1 MDKLSST
8 DAGLFSDA
16 KEEINRPHI
25 IIRKIEVD
33 RNNEYESEVD
43 TPVSNNI
50 GGMSSQRSLTLS
62 KMSSVQ
68 KAPAKDFVFGQTKPG
83 VRVKKVTKSVLFSNS
98 SSPENRGKMFA
109 VIDTFVASLNEGT
122 NL

>member
-33 RNNEYESEVD
+33 KSNDYESEMD
-43 TPVSNNI
+43 TPISGL
-50 GGMSSQRSLTLS
+50 GGLSSQRSLTLS
-62 KMSSVQ
+62 KMSSIN
-68 KAPAKDFVFGQTKPG
+68 KEHAKDFIHVQSKQ
-83 VRVKKVTKSVLFSNS
+83 VIRNAKKIGKSVLYPNNSAPSGNSRNLFS
-98 SSPENRGKMFA
+98 
-109 VIDTFVASLNEGT
+109 VLDTFVA
-122 NL
+122 